1 MENKDNA
8 SAVEQCLLKTG
19 EQKRN
24 LNRSKDRPKVTF
36 RNQTGN
42 NHYRAHYYISS
53 IETTK

>member
-1 MENKDNA
+1 VENKDNA